1 MDNKASTP
9 FDRLLLLRQWLQEND
24 SRCRNSESAILRKM
38 GLGVGYF
45 STSEKQANKSLR
57 ESTYKKVKK
66 AWPQVNIEWL
76 RTGEGK
82 MFCEPV
88 PTGGEPVGG
97 VPFYDADFQN
107 RFCES
112 AGSPD
117 IAPAYFIDFK
127 PFNRKGNVW
136 CEMSGDSMSPRING
150 GDKICLRP
158 LKSVEDIVFGEIYAI
173 VTKDGLR
180 TVRWVTR
187 SPVEGMLRLIPENK
201 DPRFGD
207 YQDMAMS
214 DVLTVAKVV
223 GAIRSF

>member
-1 MDNKASTP
+1 MNE
-9 FDRLLLLRQWLQEND
+9 RLKLLRRELQLNQTEFGNRLGLKQSAVANYENGTRQPLD
-24 SRCRNSESAILRKM
+24 TVITSICREFGVSE
-38 GLGVGYF
+38 
-45 STSEKQANKSLR
+45 Q
-57 ESTYKKVKK
+57 
-66 AWPQVNIEWL
+66 WL

-82 MFCEPV
+82 MFCGPV